1 MALKVTNR
9 KFYKYIYLKLIRQKG
24 TAHSVALSVAIGIF
38 FGFLIPV
45 CQMFLAIFVA
55 WLFKV
60 NKIVAA
66 ACTWVTNPVTIPIV
80 FPFNVYLG
88 SFFIKSKVSKEEIVE
103 IMSNITLS
111 EAFQLG
117 AKLGLDGFLMF
128 VIGGSIL
135 GATLAPIAYSFVYFT
150 VKKNNER
157 KIERSLRKKVKRE
170 KKLQEKLRKEKEN
183 NHKDQSNDSKLKSS
197 LPVSEQ

>member
-1 MALKVTNR
+1 M
-9 KFYKYIYLKLIRQKG
+9 RQKG
-24 TAHSVALSVAIGIF
+24 TAHTVALSVAIGIF

-55 WLFKV
+55 WAFKV

-88 SFFIKSKVSKEEIVE
+88 SFFIKSKISKEEIVE
-103 IMSNITLS
+103 IMSNLTFS

-128 VIGGSIL
+128 VIGGSML
-135 GATLAPIAYSFVYFT
+135 GAVLAPIAYSFVYVT

-157 KIERSLRKKVKRE
+157 KIERSLRRKLKRE
-170 KKLQEKLRKEKEN
+170 KKREKKRMKREEG
-183 NHKDQSNDSKLKSS
+183 QSNELHDNTRQQEPKVSNVKSS
-197 LPVSEQ
+197 RPVSEQ